1 MELSTALR
9 YDLNPVVVV
18 LNNGIYLTEQLM
30 LNGDFND
37 LQPWNYS
44 NIPQVIGGGQG
55 FHVETEDQFNYAISD
70 AFSHSSMYSVIDVRL
85 ERNDKSPALDRLT
98 TNVAKRFYN
107 HHNSSKRV

>member
-1 MELSTALR
+1 MTGMELSTALR

-44 NIPQVIGGGQG
+44 NIPEVIGGGQG

-70 AFSHSSMYSVIDVRL
+70 ALSH
-85 ERNDKSPALDRLT
+85 RNM
-98 TNVAKRFYN
+98 
-107 HHNSSKRV
+107 